1 MAILGKIGRL
11 AQIGTL
17 PATREFVFSPE
28 TRRQVRVAARRLV
41 HDRAELARDLVR
53 PADVR
58 AFARSAIQHP
68 AAHELAGVGLAFM
81 PGRYLPIGWAVG
93 WATRRVARRVAG
105 R

>member
-1 MAILGKIGRL
+1 MAILGTLSRL
-11 AQIGTL
+11 AQIGSL
-17 PATREFVFSPE
+17 PATRELVFSPA
-28 TRRQVRVAARRLV
+28 TRRHVRAAARRLV

-68 AAHELAGVGLAFM
+68 ATHELATVGLAFM
-81 PGRYLPIGWAVG
+81 PGRYLPIGWAAG
-93 WATRRVARRVAG
+93 WAGRRVARRLAV